1 MVEHQIYGCIA
12 IISLNSDP
20 EALCAKK
27 NGCDRNLQ
35 GMNGAILAYGQTAS
49 GKTFSIS
56 GSTVGH
62 PRLGVWKPQ
71 HTAAALKP

>member
-1 MVEHQIYGCIA
+1 MR
-12 IISLNSDP
+12 L
-20 EALCAKK
+20 KK

-62 PRLGVWKPQ
+62 PRLGVEA
-71 HTAAALKP
+71 TAYSSRLEAVATKLAEAQNDELNKGPELN